1 MKITKLLGVAATA
14 VVATGALVTGTPAA
28 ASSESSNTALLNSEM
43 VPALQRDL
51 GLTAGQA
58 LARIQSE
65 TAAGTLEQSLAS
77 TLAGSF
83 GGASYNEATGKLRV
97 GVTDAAKLDQ
107 VRASGAEAELVAFSA
122 SQLDSTVD
130 KLNAGE
136 RNADGAIT
144 GWGVDTKTNR
154 VTLSILEGG
163 SGSVN
168 SFLEKTGVDRSTVSV
183 VETTSVP
190 TLKYDVRGGDA
201 YYINNSSRCSI
212 GFSVN
217 GGFLTAGHCG
227 PGTVT
232 GSNRVAM
239 GSFARVSFPT
249 NDYGHVRVNSN
260 WVPRGIINNG
270 TRVSGSNVAA
280 TGASVCKSGSTTGW
294 TCGTVG
300 AKNQTVRYAEGT
312 VYGMTATNVRSQ
324 AGDSGGSF
332 IAGNQAQG
340 MLSGGNSS
348 VTYFFPVRP
357 ALSATGTSLVLG

>member
-14 VVATGALVTGTPAA
+14 ALATGALVAGTPAA
-28 ASSESSNTALLNSEM
+28 ASSDTLLNAEM

-51 GLTAGQA
+51 GLTADQA
-58 LARIQSE
+58 LARIQRE
-65 TAAGTLEQSLAS
+65 TAAGTLEQKLAS
-77 TLAGSF
+77 ALADSF

-97 GVTDAAKLDQ
+97 GVTDAAKLGQ
-107 VRASGAEAELVAFSA
+107 VLASGAEAELVRFSA
-122 SQLDSTVD
+122 TQLDSTVD

-136 RNADGAIT
+136 RAADGAIT

-154 VTLSILEGG
+154 VTLNVLPGK
-163 SGSVN
+163 SGTVD
-168 SFLEKTGVDRSTVSV
+168 SFLEKTGVDKTAVSV
-183 VETTSVP
+183 IETAGAP

-201 YYINNSSRCSI
+201 YYINNSARCSI

-232 GSNRVAM
+232 GSNQVSM

-270 TRVSGSNVAA
+270 TRVSGSSEAA
-280 TGASVCKSGSTTGW
+280 TGASICKSGSTTGW

-348 VTYFFPVRP
+348 VTYFFPVRT
-357 ALSATGTSLVLG
+357 ALSATGTSLVLS

>member
-1 MKITKLLGVAATA
+1 MKITKLLGVAAA
-14 VVATGALVTGTPAA
+14 AVATAGTLATVTPAA
-28 ASSESSNTALLNSEM
+28 ASSDTVPLNAEM

-51 GLTAGQA
+51 GLTADQA
-58 LARIQSE
+58 LARLKSE
-65 TAAGTLEQSLAS
+65 NAATALEQSLAS
-77 TLAGSF
+77 ALAGSF
-83 GGASYNEATGKLRV
+83 GGASFNAATGKLRV

-107 VRASGAEAELVAFSA
+107 VRASGAEAELVRFSA
-122 SQLDSTVD
+122 AQLDSTVD

-136 RNADGAIT
+136 RAADGAIT

-154 VTLSILEGG
+154 VTLTVLQGQGG
-163 SGSVN
+163 GVN
-168 SFLEKTGVDRSTVSV
+168 SFLEKTGVDRTAVTV
-183 VETTSVP
+183 VETTSKP
-190 TLKYDVRGGDA
+190 ALQYDVRGGDA

-227 PGTVT
+227 PGSVA
-232 GSNRVAM
+232 GYNRVAM
-239 GSFARVSFPT
+239 GSFARVSFPG

-260 WVPRGIINNG
+260 WVPRGVINNG
-270 TRVSGSNVAA
+270 TRVSGSTPAA
-280 TGASVCKSGSTTGW
+280 TGASTCKSGSTTGW

-312 VYGMTATNVRSQ
+312 VYGMTATNVRSA

-332 IAGNQAQG
+332 ISGNQAQG

>member
-14 VVATGALVTGTPAA
+14 ALATGALVTGTPAA
-28 ASSESSNTALLNSEM
+28 ASSDNLLNAEM

-51 GLTAGQA
+51 GLTADQA

-65 TAAGTLEQSLAS
+65 TAAGALEQSLAS
-77 TLAGSF
+77 ALAGSF

-97 GVTDAAKLDQ
+97 GVTDAAKLGQ
-107 VRASGAEAELVAFSA
+107 VLASGAEAELVRFSA
-122 SQLDSTVD
+122 AQLDSTVD

-136 RNADGAIT
+136 RAADGAIT

-154 VTLSILEGG
+154 VTVNVLPGK
-163 SGSVN
+163 SGVVDSY
-168 SFLEKTGVDRSTVSV
+168 LEKTKVDKAAVAV

-201 YYINNSSRCSI
+201 YYINSSSRCSI

-232 GSNRVAM
+232 GYNRVAM
-239 GSFARVSFPT
+239 GSFARASFPG

-260 WVPRGIINNG
+260 WVPRGVINNG
-270 TRVSGSNVAA
+270 TRVSGSTVAA

>member
-1 MKITKLLGVAATA
+1 MKITKLLGAAATA
-14 VVATGALVTGTPAA
+14 ALATGALVTGTPAA
-28 ASSESSNTALLNSEM
+28 ASSASSATLLNAEM

-65 TAAGTLEQSLAS
+65 TAAGALEESLAS
-77 TLAGSF
+77 ALAGSF
-83 GGASYNEATGKLRV
+83 GGASYDEATGKLRV
-97 GVTDAAKLDQ
+97 GVTDAAKLGQ
-107 VRASGAEAELVAFSA
+107 VLASGAEAELVRFSA
-122 SQLDSTVD
+122 AQLDSTVD

-136 RNADGAIT
+136 RAADGAIT

-154 VTLSILEGG
+154 VTLNVLPGG
-163 SGSVN
+163 NGVVDSY
-168 SFLEKTGVDRSTVSV
+168 LEKTGVDKAAVSV
-183 VETTSVP
+183 VETPSAP

-239 GSFARVSFPT
+239 GSFARTSFPT
-249 NDYGHVRVNSN
+249 NDYGHVRVNGN
-260 WVPRGIINNG
+260 WTPRGVINNG
-270 TRVSGSNVAA
+270 TRVSGSTEAA
-280 TGASVCKSGSTTGW
+280 TGASICKSGSTTGW

>member
-1 MKITKLLGVAATA
+1 MKITKLLGTAATA
-14 VVATGALVTGTPAA
+14 ALATGALVTGTPAA
-28 ASSESSNTALLNSEM
+28 ASSVSSIGLLNTEM

-51 GLTAGQA
+51 GLTADQA

-77 TLAGSF
+77 ALAGSF

-97 GVTDAAKLDQ
+97 GVTDAAKLGQ
-107 VRASGAEAELVAFSA
+107 VLASGAEAELVRFSA
-122 SQLDSTVD
+122 AQLDSTVD

-136 RNADGAIT
+136 RAADGAIT

-154 VTLSILEGG
+154 VTLNVLPGK
-163 SGSVN
+163 SGVVDSY
-168 SFLEKTGVDRSTVSV
+168 LEKTGVDKTAVSV
-183 VETTSVP
+183 VETSSAP

-239 GSFARVSFPT
+239 GSFSRVSFPN
-249 NDYGHVRVNSN
+249 NDYASVRVNSN
-260 WVPRGIINNG
+260 WTPRGVINNG

>member
-14 VVATGALVTGTPAA
+14 ALATGALVTGTPAA
-28 ASSESSNTALLNSEM
+28 ASSDTLLNAEM

-51 GLTAGQA
+51 GLTASQA

-65 TAAGTLEQSLAS
+65 TAAGALEQSLAS
-77 TLAGSF
+77 ALAGSF

-97 GVTDAAKLDQ
+97 GVTDAAKLGQ
-107 VRASGAEAELVAFSA
+107 VLAGGAEAELVRFSA
-122 SQLDSTVD
+122 AQLDSTVD

-136 RNADGAIT
+136 RAADGAIT

-154 VTLSILEGG
+154 VTMDVLPGKGG
-163 SGSVN
+163 VVGSY
-168 SFLEKTGVDRSTVSV
+168 LEKTGVDKAAVSV
-183 VETTSVP
+183 VETTGAP

-212 GFSVN
+212 GFSVS

-239 GSFARVSFPT
+239 GSFSRVSFPS
-249 NDYGHVRVNSN
+249 NDYASVRVNSN
-260 WVPRGIINNG
+260 WTPRGVINNG

-300 AKNQTVRYAEGT
+300 AKNQTVRYSEGT
-312 VYGMTATNVRSQ
+312 VYGMTATNVHSQ

>member
-14 VVATGALVTGTPAA
+14 ALATGALVTGTPAA
-28 ASSESSNTALLNSEM
+28 ASSASSVTLLNAEM

-51 GLTAGQA
+51 GLTSDQA

-77 TLAGSF
+77 ALAGSF

-97 GVTDAAKLDQ
+97 GVTDAAKLGQ
-107 VRASGAEAELVAFSA
+107 VLASGAEAELVRFSA
-122 SQLDSTVD
+122 AQLDSTVD

-136 RNADGAIT
+136 RAADGAIT

-154 VTLSILEGG
+154 VTVNVLPGK
-163 SGSVN
+163 SGVVDSY
-168 SFLEKTGVDRSTVSV
+168 LEKTGVDKAAVAV
-183 VETTSVP
+183 VETTGVP

-201 YYINNSSRCSI
+201 YYINSSSRCSI

-232 GSNRVAM
+232 GSNQVAM

-270 TRVSGSNVAA
+270 TRVSGSTVAA

>member
-1 MKITKLLGVAATA
+1 MKFTKLLGVAATA
-14 VVATGALVTGTPAA
+14 VVSAGALVTGTPAA
-28 ASSESSNTALLNSEM
+28 ASSDGTLLNAEM

-77 TLAGSF
+77 SLAGSF

-97 GVTDAAKLDQ
+97 GVTDAAKLAK
-107 VRASGAEAELVAFSA
+107 VTAAGAEAELVRFSSA
-122 SQLDSTVD
+122 QLDSTVD
-130 KLNAGE
+130 RLNAGE
-136 RNADGAIT
+136 RTADGAIT
-144 GWGVDTKTNR
+144 GWGVDAKSNR
-154 VTLSILEGG
+154 VTLNVLPGKGG
-163 SGSVN
+163 TVDSY
-168 SFLEKTGVDRSTVSV
+168 LEKTGVDKAAVSV

-227 PGTVT
+227 PGTVA

-239 GSFARVSFPT
+239 GSFARTSFPT

-312 VYGMTATNVRSQ
+312 VYGMTATNVHSQ

>member
-14 VVATGALVTGTPAA
+14 ALATGALVTGTPAA
-28 ASSESSNTALLNSEM
+28 ASSETLLNQEM

-65 TAAGTLEQSLAS
+65 TAAGKLEQSLAS
-77 TLAGSF
+77 ALAGSF

-97 GVTDAAKLDQ
+97 GVTDAAKLGQ
-107 VRASGAEAELVAFSA
+107 VLASGAEAELVRFSA
-122 SQLDSTVD
+122 AQLDSTVD

-136 RNADGAIT
+136 RAADGAIT
-144 GWGVDTKTNR
+144 GWGVDTRTNR
-154 VTLSILEGG
+154 VTVNVLPGK
-163 SGSVN
+163 SGVVDSY
-168 SFLEKTGVDRSTVSV
+168 LEKTKVDKAAVAV

-201 YYINNSSRCSI
+201 YYINSSSRCSI

-270 TRVSGSNVAA
+270 TRVSGSTVAA